1 MERSKYFIIS
11 LLLLM
16 NALLLNASVKQ
27 EIYKAYIS
35 NNMNQWRLAMDRLNL
50 QQSKDN
56 ASILEL
62 INYQY
67 GYIGWCMGSDQEDLA
82 ETYLDLAD
90 ANITILEK
98 QQYNLSMLN
107 AYKSAF
113 YGYRIG
119 LSLYQAP
126 FIGPKSIECA
136 KKAVDLDKSNPYGY
150 IQLGNAEFYMPAI
163 FGGSKQLALNYFLQ
177 AVTLMEQNP
186 QAIADDW
193 NYLSVL
199 TMVAKSYEALENNA
213 MAKLTYE
220 KILKQEPDFLW
231 VKNELY
237 PKILEKIKGEV

>member
-1 MERSKYFIIS
+1 V
-11 LLLLM
+11 LLLL
-16 NALLLNASVKQ
+16 NGWYLAASVKQ

-35 NNMNQWRLAMDRLNL
+35 NNMDQWKLAMDRLNL
-50 QQSKDN
+50 QQNKDN
-56 ASILEL
+56 AAILEL

-67 GYIGWCMGSDQEDLA
+67 GYIGWCMGSDQDDLA

-90 ANITILEK
+90 SNISMLEK

-119 LSLYQAP
+119 LSPYQAP

-136 KKAVDLDKSNPYGY
+136 KKAVELDKLNPYGY

-177 AVTLMEQNP
+177 AVNLMEQNP
-186 QAIADDW
+186 QTIADDW

-213 MAKLTYE
+213 MARSTYE
-220 KILKQEPDFLW
+220 KILKQEPAFLW

-237 PKILEKIKGEV
+237 PKLLAKMKK